1 MNANG
6 EIGLAK
12 KEAAT
17 RAGPIVDI
25 MVNGVEFE
33 IHRGRRTVAEI
44 KEVGGVLRADELE
57 QIVDGK
63 LIPLDDDGAVTIK
76 GGEQFVSHPRD
87 SAAA

>member
-1 MNANG
+1 MEVKNRTEQSADVRRDVV
-6 EIGLAK
+6 E
-12 KEAAT
+12 
-17 RAGPIVDI
+17 I
-25 MVNGVEFE
+25 MVNGVESK

-57 QIVDGK
+57 QIVNGK

>member
-1 MNANG
+1 MTVHNHT
-6 EIGLAK
+6 EHS
-12 KEAAT
+12 T
-17 RAGPIVDI
+17 DVRRDTVDI
-25 MVNGVEFE
+25 MINGVEFE

-44 KEVGGVLRADELE
+44 KEVGDVLRADELE

-63 LIPLDDDGAVTIK
+63 LIPLDDDGAVTVK